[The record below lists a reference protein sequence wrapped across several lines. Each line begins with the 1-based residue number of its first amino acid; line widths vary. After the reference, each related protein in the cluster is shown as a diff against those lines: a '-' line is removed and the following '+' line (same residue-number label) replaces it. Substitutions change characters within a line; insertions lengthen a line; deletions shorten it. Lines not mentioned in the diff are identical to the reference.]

1 MKNLI
6 KYIMKNKTI
15 IILLIVDKILI
26 WLFVLLV
33 LWNVKEYE
41 KNQIIQNKE
50 TKENC
55 LEVLWEQLRVLQ
67 DWYTVFPEQILLW
80 EDQKKLREQEQ
91 IQFCNDSIK
100 NFQH

>member
-1 MKNLI
+1 MKNLMTYI
-6 KYIMKNKTI
+6 KKNKTR
-15 IILLIVDKILI
+15 IILSIVAKILI

-41 KNQIIQNKE
+41 KDQIIQNKE

-55 LEVLWEQLRVLQ
+55 LEVLWEQLRVLK

-80 EDQKKLREQEQ
+80 EDQKKLSEQEQ
-91 IQFCNDSIK
+91 IQFCNDAIK

>member
-1 MKNLI
+1 M
-6 KYIMKNKTI
+6 KYIKKNKTI
-15 IILLIVDKILI
+15 IILSIVAKILI

-41 KNQIIQNKE
+41 KDQIMKNKE

-80 EDQKKLREQEQ
+80 EDQKKLNEQEQ
-91 IQFCNDSIK
+91 IQYCNDAIK